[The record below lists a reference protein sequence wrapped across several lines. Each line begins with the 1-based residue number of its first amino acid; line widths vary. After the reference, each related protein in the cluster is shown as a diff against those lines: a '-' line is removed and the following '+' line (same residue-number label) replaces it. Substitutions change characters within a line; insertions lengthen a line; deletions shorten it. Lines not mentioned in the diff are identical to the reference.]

1 MAKSAGT
8 DDDAAVA
15 GGETPRGL
23 GRRVV
28 GGEAGI
34 GERGDIRGFQGFID
48 FHDAAGR
55 CLQVLGIPAVGV
67 DAGKR
72 TGLAV
77 HVVARTA
84 GPAQPAGDQRVD
96 DDLVRLADVGHR
108 GPDPMNPAG
117 ILVPDR
123 VRQLHLRLLGP
134 LALEN
139 VKIGSAYT
147 RAADLHHH
155 IERPCRCRDRYL
167 RQLQVLV
174 VAGYLHGSH
183 GAHRYCSFPIRVQCV
198 TVTADSG
205 TKAAVVA
212 WSASG

>member
-1 MAKSAGT
+1 VAKSTGT

-15 GGETPRGL
+15 GRETPRGL
-23 GRRVV
+23 GCRVV

-34 GERGDIRGFQGFID
+34 GERGDIRWFQCFID
-48 FHDAAGR
+48 LHDAAGR

-67 DAGKR
+67 DARKR
-72 TGLAV
+72 TGLAM
-77 HVVARTA
+77 HVVAGAA

-96 DDLVRLADVGHR
+96 DDLVLLADVGHR
-108 GPDPMNPAG
+108 GPDCMHPTG

-139 VKIGSAYT
+139 VKISSAYT
-147 RAADLHHH
+147 RTADLHHH

-167 RQLQVLV
+167 RHLQVLV

-198 TVTADSG
+198 TAIADSG
-205 TKAAVVA
+205 TKAAVSA